1 MSVRAQFVLA
11 RGWSSTAIQLVG
23 GGTRTLGFSHV
34 DIILPPEWIRPQD
47 GVNPTRPALL
57 GARSDVI
64 GGKPAGV
71 QVRPWDYGVGTWI
84 RQVVMELPATAAE
97 EALFYGFARE
107 QLGKPYDKLA
117 ILAFF
122 TGRNW
127 RDEEAWFCSEL
138 LCASL
143 ENSHLCPDIYA
154 PANKINPTEAAIILS
169 ALGAKITG
177 EPALSQP
184 LDPPAAA

>member
-1 MSVRAQFVLA
+1 MSVQAQLVLA
-11 RGWSSTAIQLVG
+11 RGWSSTVIQLAG

-34 DIILPPEWIRPQD
+34 DIVIPPTELKASD
-47 GVNPTRPALL
+47 GVDMTKPALL

-71 QVRPWDYGVGTWI
+71 QIRPWDYGAKTWI
-84 RQVVMELPATAAE
+84 RQVIMELPASTMQE
-97 EALFYGFARE
+97 TLFYGFARE

-127 RDEEAWFCSEL
+127 RDEDAWFCDEL
-138 LCASL
+138 LLATT
-143 ENSHLCPDIYA
+143 ENAHLSPDLYL
-154 PANKINPTEAAIILS
+154 PTNKFNPTTAACIWS
-169 ALGAKITG
+169 ALGAKVVT
-177 EPALSQP
+177 
-184 LDPPAAA
+184 